1 VLTAMRRAFLAAV
14 AATASNPLTIISW
27 GAIFAAASTA
37 GATRTAAGAL
47 ALLCGVALGSASW
60 FAVLTGVV
68 ALARQRVRGAW
79 LVAVDVVSGLGL
91 VAFVG
96 ALGVRTVQDV

>member
-1 VLTAMRRAFLAAV
+1 MRMCPCRYCQGCRPVDPNCADVIV
-14 AATASNPLTIISW
+14 AGS
-27 GAIFAAASTA
+27 
-37 GATRTAAGAL
+37 TRTAAGAL